1 MRAPLFLLIALLI
14 INAAVDWYILW
25 QINHRCRRAA
35 FWRHIHLPSSI
46 IFACILVAVILIP
59 TRGGGNGTLLT
70 KMWLLFG
77 YLTVYVSK
85 MTGVI
90 FDLIASVPRLFNRRR
105 IKAITIAGIVI
116 ACALF
121 AAMWWGALVNRF
133 NIDNREVTVEI
144 AGLPAEFDGYRIVQ
158 FSDLHTGTYGNDT
171 AYVGRLVDN
180 INASRP
186 DLIVFTGDMVNR
198 ESAEMEPFEHAL
210 SRLHAPDGVLAIL
223 GNHDYGDYKNW
234 LSPRHKSA
242 NMESL
247 YNSYRRTGIELIRD
261 STVYLSRGGDSIAVI
276 GVENIGDPPFP
287 TYGSLRQAY
296 PDLSDQRVKILLSH
310 NPAHW
315 CDSIRGN
322 DAVAVDLTLSGHTH
336 AMQIEVAGISP
347 SALIYE
353 TWGGL
358 YADKNEHHQLYVNI
372 GEGCVGF
379 PMRLGATPEVTVI
392 ILRRRANP

>member
-116 ACALF
+116 ACTLF

-133 NIDNREVTVEI
+133 NIDNCEVTVEI
-144 AGLPAEFDGYRIVQ
+144 AGLPA
-158 FSDLHTGTYGNDT
+158 
-171 AYVGRLVDN
+171 
-180 INASRP
+180 
-186 DLIVFTGDMVNR
+186 
-198 ESAEMEPFEHAL
+198 
-210 SRLHAPDGVLAIL
+210 
-223 GNHDYGDYKNW
+223 
-234 LSPRHKSA
+234 
-242 NMESL
+242 
-247 YNSYRRTGIELIRD
+247 
-261 STVYLSRGGDSIAVI
+261 
-276 GVENIGDPPFP
+276 
-287 TYGSLRQAY
+287 
-296 PDLSDQRVKILLSH
+296 
-310 NPAHW
+310 
-315 CDSIRGN
+315 
-322 DAVAVDLTLSGHTH
+322 
-336 AMQIEVAGISP
+336 
-347 SALIYE
+347 
-353 TWGGL
+353 
-358 YADKNEHHQLYVNI
+358 
-372 GEGCVGF
+372 
-379 PMRLGATPEVTVI
+379 
-392 ILRRRANP
+392 